1 MKLSMFPI
9 VKRTIA
15 TRQQLEQLIAE
26 VEIGRLQVSIAAQVQ
41 DEAMNAL
48 VKPAVLMELKG
59 RLASLDRDLEAYGV
73 QVKEPA
79 TIKGQGK

>member
-15 TRQQLEQLIAE
+15 TRDQLEQLIAE

-41 DEAMNAL
+41 DEAMIAL
-48 VKPAVLMELKG
+48 IKPVVLMELKG

-79 TIKGQGK
+79 PIKGQGK

>member
-15 TRQQLEQLIAE
+15 TRDQLEQLIAE

-41 DEAMNAL
+41 DEAMIAL
-48 VKPAVLMELKG
+48 VKPVVLRELKG

-79 TIKGQGK
+79 PIKGQGK

>member
-15 TRQQLEQLIAE
+15 TRDQLEQLIAE

-41 DEAMNAL
+41 DEAMIAL
-48 VKPAVLMELKG
+48 IKPVVLMELEG

-79 TIKGQGK
+79 PIKGQGK

>member
-15 TRQQLEQLIAE
+15 TRDQLEQLIAE

-41 DEAMNAL
+41 DEAMIAL
-48 VKPAVLMELKG
+48 VKPVVLMELKG

-79 TIKGQGK
+79 PIKGQGK

>member
-15 TRQQLEQLIAE
+15 TRGQLEQLIAE
-26 VEIGRLQVSIAAQVQ
+26 VEIGRLQVSIAAQAQ
-41 DEAMNAL
+41 DEAMIAL
-48 VKPAVLMELKG
+48 VKPVVLMELKG

-79 TIKGQGK
+79 PIKGQGK

>member
-1 MKLSMFPI
+1 MKLSIFPI

-15 TRQQLEQLIAE
+15 TRDQLEQPNAE

-41 DEAMNAL
+41 DEAMIAL
-48 VKPAVLMELKG
+48 IKPVVLMELKG

-79 TIKGQGK
+79 PIKGQGK